1 MAAAYRLSDIVLI
14 PTFAYESS
22 SLAAIEAMA
31 LGRPVV
37 ATNVGGLN
45 DVIDDQFTGR
55 LVPPRI
61 GEIADA
67 ISDLI
72 EQPDTRNTFGANAQ
86 VKARACFTLESWR
99 QRVGP
104 FIEAN
109 DWLS

>member
-1 MAAAYRLSDIVLI
+1 MGAAYRLSDIVLI

-37 ATNVGGLN
+37 ATNIGGLN

-55 LVPPRI
+55 LVPPCI
-61 GEIADA
+61 GEIAGA

-72 EQPDTRNTFGANAQ
+72 EQPALRNTFGVNAQ
-86 VKARACFTLESWR
+86 VKARACFTLDSWR
-99 QRVGP
+99 RRVGP
-104 FIEAN
+104 FVEAN
-109 DWLS
+109 NWLS